1 MLLLLQY
8 APEEYIY
15 RAGEIANEM
24 FFIVSGAVDELA
36 ENAEVL
42 WMQVF
47 VVCMVMTGFCNVGR
61 GHAAQQSRKNDPSG

>member
-42 WMQVF
+42 
-47 VVCMVMTGFCNVGR
+47 
-61 GHAAQQSRKNDPSG
+61 